1 MKKLFITLALAA
13 ATFVGANA
21 QFFVGGDLG
30 FELQSNNTGSSFSTP
45 FGTLSNNNNDYTEWN
60 LFVNPKLGY
69 SLDEK
74 MSVGAYINLGYAH
87 VKLDN
92 ELTTMTDVKAGAFTW
107 GVAPFFRY
115 NIVSFGKFGIA
126 AEAKLGV
133 GGAVY
138 NIKDVDAKPTEFN
151 FGIGVT
157 PYLTYGLND
166 HWELETGLNFLT
178 LGYSFSQLDYDVAGK
193 DKEKSHL
200 FGIGVDANNIATL
213 GAITIGA
220 TYKF

>member
-21 QFFVGGDLG
+21 QFFVGGNVG
-30 FELQSNNTGSSFSTP
+30 FALQSENTGGTFSIP
-45 FGTLSNNNNDYTEWN
+45 GTNLTNTGDFTDWS
-60 LFVNPKLGY
+60 LFVNPRVGY

-74 MSVGAYINLGYAH
+74 MSVGAYISLGYEQA
-87 VKLDN
+87 KLDN
-92 ELTTMTDVKAGAFTW
+92 PAPIGEVKAGAFTW

-115 NIVSFGKFGIA
+115 NVVSFGKFGIA

-178 LGYSFSQLDYDVAGK
+178 LGYSFSQLDYDVAGI

-200 FGIGVDANNIATL
+200 FGIGVNANNIATL

>member
-1 MKKLFITLALAA
+1 
-13 ATFVGANA
+13 
-21 QFFVGGDLG
+21 
-30 FELQSNNTGSSFSTP
+30 
-45 FGTLSNNNNDYTEWN
+45 
-60 LFVNPKLGY
+60 
-69 SLDEK
+69 
-74 MSVGAYINLGYAH
+74 MSVGAYIGLGYEHATLKNPI
-87 VKLDN
+87 VAVP
-92 ELTTMTDVKAGAFTW
+92 TDEVKAGAFTW

-115 NIVSFGKFGIA
+115 NVVSFGKFGIA
-126 AEAKLGV
+126 AEAKLAF

-138 NIKDVDAKPTEFN
+138 NVKDEDAKPTEFN

-178 LGYSFSQLDYDVAGK
+178 LGYSFSQIDYDVAGA